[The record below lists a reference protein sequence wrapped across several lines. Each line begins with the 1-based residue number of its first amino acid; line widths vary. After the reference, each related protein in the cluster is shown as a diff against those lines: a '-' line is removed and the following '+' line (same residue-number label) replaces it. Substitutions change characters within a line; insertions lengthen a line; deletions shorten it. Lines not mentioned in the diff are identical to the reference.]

1 MTLHKQKGFTLVEIA
16 IVLVIVGLLLGGVL
30 KGQELIK
37 SAKVK
42 ALLSDVNSYRVAI
55 LSYEDRYGNLFT
67 NATNPNG
74 GYDTAITG
82 AKPTSE
88 EMVKELI
95 ARNYIGAKLDGNGKP
110 THALGG
116 TIFLAKKGGLRP
128 NGTAN
133 LDTVARN
140 ASAGV
145 KPEDFN
151 WALCFEGI
159 TDKETAEDIIR
170 GIDGNADFTNTNL
183 ATSPWST
190 GRARLVTQTD
200 GRTAQATFNAT
211 RSICIELL

>member
-1 MTLHKQKGFTLVEIA
+1 MTLQKQKGFTLVEIA

-42 ALLSDVNSYRVAI
+42 AVLSDVNAYRVAI
-55 LSYEDRYGNLFT
+55 LSYEDRYGNLFD
-67 NATNPNG
+67 NAAN
-74 GYDTAITG
+74 YDTEIDG
-82 AKPTSE
+82 SKPKSE
-88 EMVKELI
+88 EMVGELI
-95 ARNYIGAKLDGNGKP
+95 ARNYIGAKLDVNGKP

-128 NGTAN
+128 DGASN
-133 LDTVARN
+133 LDYVARN
-140 ASAGV
+140 TSAGV
-145 KPEDFN
+145 KPEEFN

-170 GIDGNADFTNTNL
+170 GIDGNGDFTNTNL